1 MQLVIPSRA
10 DSEESPS
17 RLRRGSLPL
26 APLGVGMRMNKT
38 FFIETWGCQMN
49 DLDSQRLSG
58 SLKLRGYR
66 RVDDERQ
73 AALILLNTCSIRE
86 KAENKV
92 YSRLGELRELKNG
105 RHVQIGVCGCVAQQE
120 GERILSRAPWVDF
133 VMGPGNVGH
142 LDEVLAGGKTIA
154 VDFPEDRRY
163 DYLTVDR
170 PSATKAQVT
179 IIEGCNK
186 NCTFCIVP
194 TTRGR
199 EVSRSFDDVLAEVRA
214 AVDTGR
220 VEIELL
226 GQTVNAY
233 RCPAT
238 GRDFGALLEAV
249 AAIDGVRRLRFM
261 TSHPAEVND
270 SMIAAMRDHQN
281 ISRYLHLPVQSG
293 SSRILRRMKRLYTR
307 EKYLETIQRIRQA
320 IPQIHFSTDIIVGF
334 PGETE
339 EDFQQSLSLMEEVRY
354 GSLFAFKYS
363 PRPGTPAPKIGPPVD
378 DDVATE
384 RLTRL
389 FALHERI
396 QQERLQSYQGRI
408 LDVLVEGPSKHDP
421 SMLSGRTDD
430 NWVVNFVADPAT
442 PLGSML
448 GVRIDQA
455 QHHTLRGEAT

>member
-1 MQLVIPSRA
+1 
-10 DSEESPS
+10 
-17 RLRRGSLPL
+17 
-26 APLGVGMRMNKT
+26 MNRT

-49 DLDSQRLSG
+49 DLDSQRLAG

-66 RVDDERQ
+66 RVDDESQ
-73 AALILLNTCSIRE
+73 ANLILLNTCSIRD
-86 KAENKV
+86 KAEHKV
-92 YSRLGELRELKNG
+92 FSRLGALRELKRRND
-105 RHVQIGVCGCVAQQE
+105 VQIGVCGCVAQQE
-120 GERILSRAPWVDF
+120 GERILERAPWVDF

-142 LDEVLAGGKTIA
+142 LDAILDSAHGIA
-154 VDFPEDRRY
+154 IDFPDDRNY
-163 DYLTVDR
+163 DILAIDR
-170 PSATKAQVT
+170 DSPTKAYVT

-199 EVSRSFDDVLAEVRA
+199 EVSRPFDDVIAEVRA
-214 AVDTGR
+214 AVDGGH

-233 RCPAT
+233 RCPIS
-238 GRDFGALLEAV
+238 GRDFGALLSAV
-249 AAIDGVRRLRFM
+249 AEIESVRRLRFM

-270 SMIAAMRDHQN
+270 SMIAAMRDHPN

-293 SSRILRRMKRLYTR
+293 SSKILRRMKRLYTR
-307 EKYLETIQRIRQA
+307 EKYLEIIGRIRAA
-320 IPQIHFSTDIIVGF
+320 IPEIHFSTDIIVGF

-339 EDFQQSLSLMEEVRY
+339 EDFQQSLSLIEEVRY

-363 PRPGTPAPKIGPPVD
+363 PRPGTAAPKIGPPVGEE
-378 DDVATE
+378 VADE

-396 QQERLQSYQGRI
+396 KQERLQSYRGRV
-408 LDVLVEGPSKHDP
+408 LPVLVEGPSKHDP
-421 SMLSGRTDD
+421 ALLCGRTDD
-430 NWVVNFVADPAT
+430 NYVVNFVADPAT

-448 GVRIDQA
+448 GVRIDHA
-455 QHHTLRGEAT
+455 QHHTLRGEAVA

>member
-1 MQLVIPSRA
+1 MS
-10 DSEESPS
+10 
-17 RLRRGSLPL
+17 
-26 APLGVGMRMNKT
+26 KT

-58 SLKLRGYR
+58 NLKLRGYR

-73 AALILLNTCSIRE
+73 ADLILLNTCSIRE

-92 YSRLGELRELKNG
+92 YSRLGELRELK
-105 RHVQIGVCGCVAQQE
+105 RDSVQIGVCGCVAQQE
-120 GERILSRAPWVDF
+120 GERILARAPWVDF

-142 LDEVLAGGKTIA
+142 LDAVLAGGKSIA
-154 VDFPEDRRY
+154 IDFPEDRRY
-163 DYLTVDR
+163 DYLAVDR

-199 EVSRSFDDVLAEVRA
+199 EISRPFDDVLAEVRA
-214 AVDTGR
+214 SGR

-233 RCPAT
+233 RCPVS
-238 GRDFGALLEAV
+238 GRGFGALLSAV
-249 AAIDGVRRLRFM
+249 AEIDGVRRLRFM

-270 SMIAAMRDHQN
+270 SMIAAMRDHAN

-293 SSRILRRMKRLYTR
+293 SSRVLRRMKRLYTR
-307 EKYLETIQRIRQA
+307 EKYLETIQRIRTA
-320 IPQIHFSTDIIVGF
+320 IPEIHFSTDIIVGF

-339 EDFQQSLSLMEEVRY
+339 EDFQESLTLIEQVRY
-354 GSLFAFKYS
+354 PSLFAFKYS
-363 PRPGTPAPKIGPPVD
+363 PRPGTAAPRIGEPVD
-378 DDVATE
+378 EDVADE
-384 RLTRL
+384 RLARL
-389 FALHERI
+389 FALHEEI
-396 QQERLQSYQGRI
+396 KHQRLHSYQGRV
-408 LDVLVEGPSKHDP
+408 LPVLVEGPSKHNP
-421 SMLSGRTDD
+421 EMLSGRTDD
-430 NWVVNFVADPAT
+430 NFVVNFVADPAT

-455 QHHTLRGEAT
+455 QHHTLRGEAVR

>member
-1 MQLVIPSRA
+1 M
-10 DSEESPS
+10 
-17 RLRRGSLPL
+17 
-26 APLGVGMRMNKT
+26 KT

-58 SLKLRGYR
+58 GLKLRGWR
-66 RVDDERQ
+66 RVDDEHN
-73 AALILLNTCSIRE
+73 ANLILLNTCSIRE
-86 KAENKV
+86 KAESKV
-92 YSRLGELRELKNG
+92 FSRLGHLRELKAQ
-105 RHVQIGVCGCVAQQE
+105 RDLKIGVCGCVAQQE
-120 GERILSRAPWVDF
+120 GERILARAPWVDF

-142 LDEVLAGGKTIA
+142 LDEVLAGGKAIA
-154 VDFPEDRRY
+154 IDFPEDRRY
-163 DYLTVDR
+163 DYLTIDR

-199 EVSRSFDDVLAEVRA
+199 EVSRPFDDVLDEVRA
-214 AVDTGR
+214 AVESGR

-233 RCPAT
+233 RCPLS
-238 GRDFGALLEAV
+238 GRDFGALLAAV
-249 AAIDGVRRLRFM
+249 AKITGVRRLRFM

-270 SMIAAMRDHQN
+270 SMIAAMRDHAN

-293 SSRILRRMKRLYTR
+293 SSKVLRRMKRLYTR
-307 EKYLETIQRIRQA
+307 EKYLETLQRIREA

-339 EDFQQSLSLMEEVRY
+339 EDFQQTLSLIEAVRY

-363 PRPGTPAPKIGPPVD
+363 PRPGTPAVRIGEPVD
-378 DDVATE
+378 DAVATE
-384 RLTRL
+384 RLTRV
-389 FALHERI
+389 FELHERI
-396 QQERLQSYQGRI
+396 KHERLESYRGKV
-408 LDVLVEGPSKHDP
+408 LPVLVEGPSKHDP

-430 NWVVNFVADPAT
+430 NWVVNFTADPAT

-448 GVRIDQA
+448 GVRIEDA
-455 QHHTLRGEAT
+455 LHHTLRGEATT